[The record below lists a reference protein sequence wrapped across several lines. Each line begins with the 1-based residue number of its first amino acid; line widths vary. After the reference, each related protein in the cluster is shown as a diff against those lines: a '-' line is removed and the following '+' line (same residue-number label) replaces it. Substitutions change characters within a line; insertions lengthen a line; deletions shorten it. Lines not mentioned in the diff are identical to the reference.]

1 MTVDMD
7 FVTLINDEGKEER
20 FEHVLT
26 FEYEKERYTARVPE
40 GQAECEEAEVIILHV
55 VKDEADN
62 DIYVTVD
69 NEVLLEEVFDEFL
82 SLMDEI
88 EGEEE

>member
-26 FEYEKERYTARVPE
+26 FEYEKERYTALGAR
-40 GQAECEEAEVIILHV
+40 GA
-55 VKDEADN
+55 
-62 DIYVTVD
+62 
-69 NEVLLEEVFDEFL
+69 
-82 SLMDEI
+82 
-88 EGEEE
+88 G

>member
-1 MTVDMD
+1 MRRKG
-7 FVTLINDEGKEER
+7 TLR
-20 FEHVLT
+20 L
-26 FEYEKERYTARVPE
+26 VPE

>member
-1 MTVDMD
+1 M
-7 FVTLINDEGKEER
+7 
-20 FEHVLT
+20 
-26 FEYEKERYTARVPE
+26 PE

>member
-1 MTVDMD
+1 MAMD

-26 FEYEKERYTARVPE
+26 FEYEKERYIALVPE
-40 GQAECEEAEVIILHV
+40 GRAECEEAEIIILHV

-62 DIYVTVD
+62 DIYITVD
-69 NEVLLEEVFDEFL
+69 NEILLEEVFDEFL

>member
-1 MTVDMD
+1 MRRKG
-7 FVTLINDEGKEER
+7 TLRLCQRGRLN
-20 FEHVLT
+20 
-26 FEYEKERYTARVPE
+26 AR
-40 GQAECEEAEVIILHV
+40 EAEVIILHV